1 MDKQELEKLEQLVA
15 YIRKWCD
22 ENYSCKHSTPFNQ
35 ILRVVSLQAAA
46 INELTKHG
54 GFMPQCTTIEEK
66 VANAAFYVDE
76 FGSRYKIDFYIAEE
90 RWFEVSNV
98 EKPDDT
104 FIIHYDSIPADAYF
118 LGTVR
123 L

>member
-1 MDKQELEKLEQLVA
+1 MDKQELEKLEQLVD

-22 ENYSCKHSTPFNQ
+22 ENHSYKQSIPFGQ

-46 INELTKHG
+46 IDELTKHG
-54 GFMPQCTTIEEK
+54 GFMPQRTTIEEK
-66 VANAAFYVDE
+66 VANAVFYVE
-76 FGSRYKIDFYIAEE
+76 GGITYTIEYSMVEE
-90 RWFEVSNV
+90 GYFAVSSV
-98 EKPDDT
+98 DDQRDDLLV
-104 FIIHYDSIPADAYF
+104 FFSDIPADAYF